1 MREWTY
7 VDTLWVGLAL
17 IIFRN
22 YTSRVII
29 LIWKFFHP
37 KSLNK
42 LNNWLIKRSRTKG
55 GAM

>member
-37 KSLNK
+37 QSLNK